1 VSTAARGAPAPK
13 PIAEAADEYVEY
25 VAYLAREHPAQYEML
40 AFRAR
45 CTALGKG
52 TTVHKSD
59 EHRKRDEAII
69 AAVRRREL
77 NNAEAEGKPERY
89 EYGTTVD
96 SRSRGART
104 RRGAPPRSA
113 APWAVT
119 SRTRTRVRESRR
131 DQRRTRRTAAASSSS
146 GSDDSPPAEP
156 PPLPYRIVG
165 TAGDDSAVTAT
176 FLSILTRRHP
186 GTRWEMS

>member
-1 VSTAARGAPAPK
+1 MSKLTPAEL
-13 PIAEAADEYVEY
+13 AAADEYVEY
-25 VAYLAREHPAQYEML
+25 LARERPAEYEML

-59 EHRKRDEAII
+59 EHRERDEAII

-77 NNAEAEGKPERY
+77 SNAEAEGKPERY
-89 EYGTTVD
+89 EYGTTATVVD
-96 SRSRGART
+96 RSHGGRNRTSRATSV
-104 RRGAPPRSA
+104 AP
-113 APWAVT
+113 VGT

-146 GSDDSPPAEP
+146 GDDSPPPAEP
-156 PPLPYRIVG
+156 PPLPLRIAG
-165 TAGDDSAVTAT
+165 PAGDDSAVEAA

-186 GTRWEMS
+186 NTRWEVSSWAS